1 MALTL
6 RVVANVYGI
15 DGYDVS
21 KGTAYGRKNYFSNT
35 GNNIYPAPIDTTY
48 CGVTVN
54 SVIEVLPTGL
64 QVDSKKYYCVE
75 TVAQLVTNGI

>member
-1 MALTL
+1 MALTQ
-6 RVVANVYGI
+6 RIVANVYGI
-15 DGYDVS
+15 DAYDVS

-35 GNNIYPAPIDTTY
+35 GNLIYDAPINTTFM
-48 CGVTVN
+48 GVTVN

-64 QVDSKKYYCVE
+64 QVDSKKYFAVE

>member
-1 MALTL
+1 MSLTL
-6 RVVANVYGI
+6 RVVANVYGKN
-15 DGYDVS
+15 GYDIS

-35 GNNIYPAPIDTTY
+35 GNNIYAAPIDTTY
-48 CGVTVN
+48 MGVTVN

-64 QVDSKKYYCVE
+64 RVDSDLYYAVE

>member
-1 MALTL
+1 MALTQ
-6 RVVANVYGI
+6 RIVASVYGI
-15 DGYDVS
+15 DAYDVS
-21 KGTAYGRKNYFSNT
+21 KGTAYGRTNYFSNT
-35 GNNIYPAPIDTTY
+35 GNLIYAAPIDTKY

-54 SVIEVLPTGL
+54 SVVEVLPTGL